1 MQLKGMKR
9 NIFIFHVV
17 AVAVLW
23 LVIAA
28 IGVSEACE
36 FTIPRRIRT
45 NQSCDQVPVV
55 DLIENLQEGLKLRRG
70 IKVVNESSTIVKT
83 LPGIRIIQ
91 RTQFSNQTP
100 TLTFDYPGFLPTVV
114 EAYNNHLY
122 LIIRPDDIWAAIMTQ
137 FSFYINKNAEKY
149 RSKFVKMETQRE
161 PVIETL
167 KTLQT
172 VSYSS
177 LINAMEDEINKK
189 IADPDVRKWIL
200 PNFSTT
206 TAYHQ
211 VAVGAMFMTS
221 IKKFFK
227 YKFKISCG
235 IPFIFIKGEVEDW
248 KNILWRLEKL
258 KEYDLHPWYDLLHPI
273 MKKFV
278 AAKKGKNHPKFW
290 RAIFDRHAGAGVSYI
305 SGWIT
310 AFCVFDSE
318 GNWHRRW
325 IPGGPWRNSITK
337 MAQVKSNRLGA
348 VPIGNEDGQKWLS
361 NPAKWPQIDMIDLPG
376 SVVEINLKFGD
387 NGRK

>member
-9 NIFIFHVV
+9 NVFIFRVV

-23 LVIAA
+23 LVIAV
-28 IGVSEACE
+28 IGVSEACDY
-36 FTIPRRIRT
+36 TIPRRIRT

-55 DLIENLQEGLKLRRG
+55 DLIEIREGLG
-70 IKVVNESSTIVKT
+70 IRQGINVVNESSTIVKT
-83 LPGIRIIQ
+83 FPGIRIIQ
-91 RTQFSNQTP
+91 RTQFSNQSR
-100 TLTFDYPGFLPTVV
+100 TLTFNYLGFVPNVV
-114 EAYNNHLY
+114 EAYNNHLN
-122 LIIRPDDIWAAIMTQ
+122 LVVTPDDIWAAIMAQ

-149 RSKFVKMETQRE
+149 RSKFVNFEGQRE
-161 PVIETL
+161 VVIETV
-167 KTLQT
+167 KTLEN

-177 LINAMEDEINKK
+177 LVNAITDEINKNVV
-189 IADPDVRKWIL
+189 DPNVRKWIL

-206 TAYHQ
+206 AEYHQ
-211 VAVGAMFMTS
+211 VGATFMTS
-221 IKKFFK
+221 MKKFFK

-310 AFCVFDSE
+310 AFCAFDSE
-318 GNWHRRW
+318 GNWHHGFLEGRGETPLQKWLR
-325 IPGGPWRNSITK
+325 
-337 MAQVKSNRLGA
+337 SNQTGA

-376 SVVEINLKFGD
+376 SVVEVNLKTGD
-387 NGRK
+387 NGMG